1 MLSSGAHTQTHG
13 SHAPAFPVGFT
24 DGFGMDD
31 LNKNVAA
38 AEAASEEVEKKS
50 LVVVS
55 ACAAR
60 FLKTSLGG
68 LTFYDSKKGKD
79 WNLKSSVCVDF
90 VNLIGKKFSRS
101 GRIYGYV
108 DPGIVSAAENFSNY
122 CANADFNAFV
132 TGVMDRLCHEANDPA
147 RRSLSEGYV
156 VFAHYQDFQERDH
169 VLVVMLGKKGGYDFD
184 DNDNLT
190 PKGTESLN
198 LQDFRQAACMDLT
211 AFASSFP
218 ENKEEAYLYFI
229 KGNSKSEFFNA
240 ALGCSDSI
248 PGKVCIDNLKN
259 ALAAYFVEEAKDLSA
274 ADRRKIHTR
283 VVTYIENRAGER
295 VHLSEIQRE
304 IDKCLPSK
312 SPHHGGLA
320 KFISENSERFKVSE
334 EFQPSSV
341 TAKNMGFV
349 DVKLPSGDF
358 DGRIKLD
365 AVAIGDKGADLSVDK
380 DFVYLTIKLPSDVS
394 EKLKGIGAENI

>member
-1 MLSSGAHTQTHG
+1 
-13 SHAPAFPVGFT
+13 
-24 DGFGMDD
+24 MDD
-31 LNKNVAA
+31 QNENVVV
-38 AEAASEEVEKKS
+38 AEASDAEVEKKA

-60 FLKTSLGG
+60 FFKTSIGG
-68 LTFYDSKKGKD
+68 HSFYDSVKGKD
-79 WNLKSSVCVDF
+79 WNLKSNICVDF

-108 DPGIVSAAENFSNY
+108 DPSIISAAENFSNY
-122 CANADFNAFV
+122 CANANFNDFV
-132 TGVMDRLCHEANDPA
+132 IGVMDRLCHEANDPA
-147 RRSLSEGYV
+147 RRSLNEGYV
-156 VFAHYQDFQERDH
+156 VFAHYQDLQRRDH

-184 DNDNLT
+184 DNENLT

-218 ENKEEAYLYFI
+218 DNKGEAYLYFI

-248 PGKVCIDNLKN
+248 PGKVCVDNLKN
-259 ALAAYFVEEAKDLSA
+259 ALAAYFAEEAKDLSA
-274 ADRRKIHTR
+274 ADRRKIHSR

-304 IDKCLPSK
+304 VDKCLPSK
-312 SPHHGGLA
+312 SAHHGGLIR
-320 KFISENSERFKVSE
+320 FISENSERFKVSE
-334 EFQPSSV
+334 EFQPSSI

-358 DGRIKLD
+358 DGRIKLG

-394 EKLKGIGAENI
+394 EKLKGIGAESI

>member
-1 MLSSGAHTQTHG
+1 M
-13 SHAPAFPVGFT
+13 
-24 DGFGMDD
+24 D
-31 LNKNVAA
+31 LNTNVTG
-38 AEAASEEVEKKS
+38 AETATEEVEIKS

-60 FLKTSLGG
+60 FFKTSIGG
-68 LTFYDSKKGKD
+68 HTFYDSKKGKD
-79 WNLKSSVCVDF
+79 WDLNSSVCVDF

-108 DPGIVSAAENFSNY
+108 DPGIISAAENFSNY
-122 CANADFNAFV
+122 CANTDFDSFV

-147 RRSLSEGYV
+147 RRSISEGYV
-156 VFAHYQDFQERDH
+156 VFAHYQDLHCRDH
-169 VLVVMLGKKGGYDFD
+169 ILVIMLGKKGGYDFD
-184 DNDNLT
+184 DNSSLT
-190 PKGTESLN
+190 PKDTESLN

-211 AFASSFP
+211 AFSSSFP
-218 ENKEEAYLYFI
+218 ENKGEAYMYFI

-259 ALAAYFVEEAKDLSA
+259 ALTAYFAEKASDLSA
-274 ADRRKIHTR
+274 TDRRKIHTR
-283 VVTYIENRAGER
+283 VVSYIESKAGER

-304 IDKCLPSK
+304 IDKCLPSS
-312 SPHHGGLA
+312 SPHHGGLT

-334 EFQPSSV
+334 EFQPSNI
-341 TAKNMGFV
+341 AARNMGFV

-358 DGRIKLD
+358 SGRIKLD
-365 AVAIGDKGADLSVDK
+365 AVAIGDKSADLSVDK
-380 DFVYLTIKLPSDVS
+380 DFVYLTIKLPNDVS
-394 EKLKGIGAENI
+394 EKLKGIGSENI